1 MSNEKLPGKNGFK
14 HIVVTTQ
21 LYLNESENTE
31 ARENFLLTMN
41 AMEWPERSHG
51 GDMVGR
57 GARPAARKTAAM
69 PTILGA
75 PESMRLRGDS
85 ELQGGPVE
93 SLGGTRGSRELRRL
107 TAAVGLGFQA
117 WCGRT
122 PYIEYW
128 GWDVLWGE
136 RASRETSWRS
146 HPIERW
152 QQEVA
157 IEALA
162 QDTQVVAVQSKKTR
176 SRTCKGPPGSW
187 GIFWNFKNRFKT
199 IVFCYL
205 ANFWSSKIT
214 LDFK

>member
-93 SLGGTRGSRELRRL
+93 SLGGTRGSGELRRL

-122 PYIEYW
+122 PYIEY
-128 GWDVLWGE
+128 GGGDVLWGE
-136 RASRETSWRS
+136 RASRKPLGVLIRS
-146 HPIERW
+146 GDGSRRW
-152 QQEVA
+152 PLRLSRRTRRWLLSRVRRQGAELA
-157 IEALA
+157 KAPPALGEF
-162 QDTQVVAVQSKKTR
+162 SGILKTGL
-176 SRTCKGPPGSW
+176 KQ
-187 GIFWNFKNRFKT
+187 
-199 IVFCYL
+199 
-205 ANFWSSKIT
+205 
-214 LDFK
+214 